1 MSWNFPRLRWAG
13 GGLLAAGIFLAVVGC
28 EDLRIEPAQEGP
40 DISPQEV
47 TVNKGQSVTFT
58 ASNGYDYEWR
68 LDHEDWGTLSAR
80 TGPQTVYRSLRE
92 PASADTVEVQTLRL
106 RSTIPGSSG
115 TNGEAYVREAEAYIK
130 HVRVKVSPS
139 TISAIYFGQSVVLR
153 ASGGSSYTWSLQT
166 PAWGRLSTTTGP
178 TTTYTSWYTPA
189 TNETAI
195 QVVTVRSY
203 ESEATASITHR

>member
-1 MSWNFPRLRWAG
+1 MAG
-13 GGLLAAGIFLAVVGC
+13 MCLGVVSC
-28 EDLRIEPAQEGP
+28 EDLHLEPGQEGP
-40 DISPQEV
+40 SISPQEV

-58 ASNGYDYEWR
+58 ASNGYEYQWK
-68 LDHEDWGTLSAR
+68 LDREDWGTLSAR

-92 PASADTVEVQTLRL
+92 PASSDTVEVQTLRL
-106 RSTIPGSSG
+106 RSTLPGASG
-115 TNGEAYVREAEAYIK
+115 TNGQAYLREAEAYIK
-130 HVRVKVSPS
+130 HVRVKISPS
-139 TISAIYFGQSVVLR
+139 TVSAIYYGQSIVLT
-153 ASGGSSYTWSLQT
+153 ALGGSSYTWSLQT

-189 TNETAI
+189 TNETAV